1 MELSVLALVSDR
13 VMLAARSIGE
23 SRMNKRDM
31 SIVVTIGILCLGG
44 FALASAQAMPEISAI
59 HQITA
64 GKDPLVQVRKKSAKR
79 KQPTSGRRGGWTGS
93 GASGVGAA
101 GGATGS
107 GSGLGMGAG
116 GGGGY

>member
-1 MELSVLALVSDR
+1 MALVSDG
-13 VMLAARSIGE
+13 VVLASRNIGE

-44 FALASAQAMPEISAI
+44 FAPGSAQAMPEISAI

-64 GKDPLVQVRKKSAKR
+64 GKDPLVQVRKKSAKS
-79 KQPTSGRRGGWTGS
+79 KQPTSGRRGGWTS